1 MKNTIKE
8 IFLWNKIAGNK
19 AWELDYHLE
28 RDMNYEEDFEFM
40 QAVKNGDRKEMLDW
54 WCDKIFVS
62 TGTMM
67 KAWFTEEELLA
78 GISEVISSNFSKF
91 FKDENWELK
100 CIKNEAGKIQK
111 PESFRKPDFNFLEK

>member
-8 IFLWNKIAGNK
+8 IFEWNKIAGNK
-19 AWELDYHLE
+19 AKELDYSLE
-28 RDMNYEEDFEFM
+28 RDMNYEEDYEFM
-40 QAVKNGDRKEMLDW
+40 QAVRMWDKKEMLDG

-67 KAWFTEEELLA
+67 KAWFTEEGLIA
-78 GISEVISSNFSKF
+78 GLSEVISSNFSKF
-91 FKDENWELK
+91 YEDENGNFK

-111 PESFRKPDFNFLEK
+111 PESFKKPDFSFLEE